1 MTVSTEVDHNE
12 YTGNGVTTSFP
23 YTFRI
28 FKKSDLTVQIA
39 DLNENIT
46 VLKLDTDYSVTG
58 AGGYNGGNVILS
70 KALANGHQISISREL
85 PVTQETDLRNQGKFF
100 AEVHEDALDKLTML
114 IQQVGSMFRLALRK
128 PSIIANW
135 YDALNNYI
143 RNLKDPRDPQDAA
156 TKNYVDTLASSN
168 FNRTLRVPEPIN
180 QLPNVAGRRNMMPA
194 FDNEGNAIVVV
205 PPSGSASDVLIQLA
219 STADGKGDALIAVK
233 QPFAGA
239 VARTQ
244 HDKNKDVINV
254 KDFGAIGD
262 GNDHPLSEIFST
274 LSVAQIVY
282 PFVTSLTQSQDYA
295 ALQAAIIAAKKINAA
310 VFCPSGEYI
319 INHTVTVDYA
329 PTIYGEG
336 GQGLRDVSGTSHSPS
351 PVSGT
356 TFHSKVADGRTISIA
371 PDKYCFGLNLRD
383 FAIWGVD
390 GQCDV
395 GLHLANVGW
404 MGVVS
409 GVNIQHFPNQGLELG
424 YIQDTYFNN
433 CSVLQCGNSTNFAV
447 TCSTNSNYVY
457 FNGCHFE
464 LTAYMFNINTCWF
477 WSWNQC
483 HFEVARPVGDGIT
496 DNDRFYYSTACINL
510 GNSFNLSFS
519 SCTFIPVDAAYLA
532 TKLSLARKDVPY
544 FMTGSGSYISYEGC
558 TWMAPEGSVDV
569 GYFTGSHIHF
579 GDCQFK
585 SMTPSRPSLY
595 VQRGTVSNCTFAIK
609 IDDDSDRLFGVTVH
623 EGSVSGSSFAS
634 LGNDNGIKRTSG
646 FIITGTATCNGNEY
660 QESDSVHKYLDNAA
674 TVYGFDGKFPRYR
687 DINVS
692 GDIDLTDYHPATQI
706 RVIADN
712 VTIGHIYGAPYGR
725 DVIVTTN
732 NTGTTIAYSSDNI
745 LTSGAVNYSLGQYR
759 ATLLKC
765 LSAGISVLQQIG

>member
-351 PVSGT
+351 PVRGT

-409 GVNIQHFPNQGLELG
+409 GVNIQQFPNQGLELG

-447 TCSTNSNYVY
+447 TCNTDSNYVY

-464 LTAYMFNINTCWF
+464 LTAYMFNINNCWNF
-477 WSWNQC
+477 SWSQC
-483 HFEVARPVGDGIT
+483 HFEVARPVGDGVT
-496 DNDRFYYSTACINL
+496 DNDRFYYISTAMNL
-510 GNSFNLSFS
+510 GNSYRLSFS
-519 SCTFIPVDAAYLA
+519 ACTFIPVDAAYLA
-532 TKLSLARKDVPY
+532 TRLSLARKDVPY
-544 FMTGSGSYISYEGC
+544 FMMGSGSYITFNEC
-558 TWMAPEGSVDV
+558 IWLAPDGSVDI

-579 GDCQFK
+579 GKCNMI
-585 SMTPSRPSLY
+585 SVTPSKQSLY
-595 VQRGTVSNCTFAIK
+595 IQRGTVSNCTFAIK
-609 IDDDSDRLFGVTVH
+609 IDDDSDRLFGATVH
-623 EGSVSGSSFAS
+623 EGSVSGSSFAF

-646 FIITGTATCNGNEY
+646 FIITGSAICSGNEY
-660 QESDSVHKYLDNAA
+660 QESASVHKYLDNAA
-674 TVYGFDGKFPRYR
+674 TVYGFDGKFPKYR

-706 RVIADN
+706 RVMADN

-765 LSAGISVLQQIG
+765 LSAGTSVLQQIG

>member
-351 PVSGT
+351 PVRGT

-409 GVNIQHFPNQGLELG
+409 GVNIQQFPNQGLELG

-447 TCSTNSNYVY
+447 TCNTDSNYVY

-464 LTAYMFNINTCWF
+464 LTAYMFNINNCWNF
-477 WSWNQC
+477 SWSQC
-483 HFEVARPVGDGIT
+483 HFEVARPVGDGVT
-496 DNDRFYYSTACINL
+496 DNDRFYYISTAMNL
-510 GNSFNLSFS
+510 GNSYRLSFS
-519 SCTFIPVDAAYLA
+519 ACTFIPVDAAYLA
-532 TKLSLARKDVPY
+532 TRLSLARKDVPY
-544 FMTGSGSYISYEGC
+544 FMIGSGSYITFNEC
-558 TWMAPEGSVDV
+558 IWLAPEGSVDI

-579 GDCQFK
+579 GKCQMI
-585 SMTPSRPSLY
+585 SVTPSKQSLY
-595 VQRGTVSNCTFAIK
+595 IQRGTVYNCTFAIK
-609 IDDDSDRLFGVTVH
+609 IDDDSDRLFGATVH
-623 EGSVSGSSFAS
+623 EGSVSGSSFAF

-646 FIITGTATCNGNEY
+646 FIITGSAICSGNEY
-660 QESDSVHKYLDNAA
+660 QESASVHKYLDNAA
-674 TVYGFDGKFPRYR
+674 TVYGFDGKFPKYR

-706 RVIADN
+706 RVMADN

-745 LTSGAVNYSLGQYR
+745 LTSGAVNYSLGRYK

>member
-1 MTVSTEVDHNE
+1 MQSHHGCIISFVWSNEMSDITANVVVSMPSQLFTMARSFKAVANGKIYIGKIDTDPVNPENQIQVYVENEDGSHVPVSQPIIINAAGYPVYNGQIAKFVTVQGHSMAVYDAYGAQQFYFPNVLKYDPDQLRSELLSDSQPPLVNDAKVFVHQP
-12 YTGNGVTTSFP
+12 YTGA
-23 YTFRI
+23 
-28 FKKSDLTVQIA
+28 VQ
-39 DLNENIT
+39 
-46 VLKLDTDYSVTG
+46 
-58 AGGYNGGNVILS
+58 
-70 KALANGHQISISREL
+70 
-85 PVTQETDLRNQGKFF
+85 
-100 AEVHEDALDKLTML
+100 
-114 IQQVGSMFRLALRK
+114 
-128 PSIIANW
+128 
-135 YDALNNYI
+135 
-143 RNLKDPRDPQDAA
+143 
-156 TKNYVDTLASSN
+156 
-168 FNRTLRVPEPIN
+168 
-180 QLPNVAGRRNMMPA
+180 
-194 FDNEGNAIVVV
+194 
-205 PPSGSASDVLIQLA
+205 
-219 STADGKGDALIAVK
+219 
-233 QPFAGA
+233 
-239 VARTQ
+239 RTQ
-244 HDKNKDVINV
+244 HDKNKDVLNL

-274 LSVAQIVY
+274 LTAAQMVY
-282 PFVTSLTQSQDYA
+282 PFVTSLSQSQDYA
-295 ALQAAIIAAKKINAA
+295 AWQSAINVAKTRNAG
-310 VFCPSGEYI
+310 VFQPSGDYI
-319 INHTVTVDYA
+319 ISDTVVADYA
-329 PTIYGEG
+329 PSLYGEG
-336 GQGLRDVSGTSHSPS
+336 GQGLRDVSSTAHSPS
-351 PVSGT
+351 PVRGT
-356 TFHSKVADGRTISIA
+356 TFHSKVANGRTLSIA

-447 TCSTNSNYVY
+447 TCNTDSNYVY

-464 LTAYMFNINTCWF
+464 LTAYMFNINNCWNF
-477 WSWNQC
+477 SWSQC
-483 HFEVARPVGDGIT
+483 HFEVARPVGDGVT
-496 DNDRFYYSTACINL
+496 DNDRFYYISTAMNL
-510 GNSFNLSFS
+510 GNSYRLSFS
-519 SCTFIPVDAAYLA
+519 ECTFIPVDAAYLA
-532 TKLSLARKDVPY
+532 TKLSMERKDVPY
-544 FMTGSGSYISYEGC
+544 FMMSNGAYITFSECIWLAPGGSI
-558 TWMAPEGSVDV
+558 DI

-579 GDCQFK
+579 GECQMI
-585 SMTPSRPSLY
+585 SATPSKQSLY
-595 VQRGTVSNCTFAIK
+595 IQRGTVSNCTFAIK

-623 EGSVSGSSFAS
+623 EGSVSGSSFAF

-646 FIITGTATCNGNEY
+646 FIITGSAICSGNEY

-674 TVYGFDGKFPRYR
+674 TVYGFDGKLPKYR

-706 RVIADN
+706 RVMADN

-765 LSAGISVLQQIG
+765 LSVGISVLQQIG

>member
-1 MTVSTEVDHNE
+1 MTDSINANVVVSMPSQLFTMARSFKAVANGKIYIGKIDTDPVNPENRIQVYVENE
-12 YTGNGVTTSFP
+12 DGSHVPVSQPIIINAAGYPVYNGQIAKFVTVQGHSMAVYDAYGAQQFYFPNVLKYDPDQLRSELLSDSQPPLVNDAKVFVHQPYTGA
-23 YTFRI
+23 
-28 FKKSDLTVQIA
+28 VQ
-39 DLNENIT
+39 
-46 VLKLDTDYSVTG
+46 
-58 AGGYNGGNVILS
+58 
-70 KALANGHQISISREL
+70 
-85 PVTQETDLRNQGKFF
+85 
-100 AEVHEDALDKLTML
+100 
-114 IQQVGSMFRLALRK
+114 
-128 PSIIANW
+128 
-135 YDALNNYI
+135 
-143 RNLKDPRDPQDAA
+143 
-156 TKNYVDTLASSN
+156 
-168 FNRTLRVPEPIN
+168 
-180 QLPNVAGRRNMMPA
+180 
-194 FDNEGNAIVVV
+194 
-205 PPSGSASDVLIQLA
+205 
-219 STADGKGDALIAVK
+219 
-233 QPFAGA
+233 
-239 VARTQ
+239 RTQ
-244 HDKNKDVINV
+244 HDKNKDVLNL

-274 LSVAQIVY
+274 LTAAQMVY
-282 PFVTSLTQSQDYA
+282 PFVTSLSQSQDYA
-295 ALQAAIIAAKKINAA
+295 AWQSAINIAKTRNAG
-310 VFCPSGEYI
+310 VFQPSGDYI
-319 INHTVTVDYA
+319 ISDTVVADYA
-329 PTIYGEG
+329 PSLYGEG
-336 GQGLRDVSGTSHSPS
+336 GQGLRDVSSTAHSPS
-351 PVSGT
+351 PVRGT
-356 TFHSKVADGRTISIA
+356 TFHSKVANGRTLSIA

-623 EGSVSGSSFAS
+623 EGSVSGSSFAF

-646 FIITGTATCNGNEY
+646 FIITGAATCNGNEY

-706 RVIADN
+706 RVMADN

>member
-1 MTVSTEVDHNE
+1 MTVSTEVNHNE
-12 YTGNGVTTSFP
+12 YTGNGVTTTFP
-23 YTFRI
+23 YTFRV
-28 FKKSDLTVQIA
+28 FNKSDLVVQVI
-39 DLNENIT
+39 DLAENIA
-46 VLKLDTDYSVTG
+46 VLSPDTDYTVTG

-70 KALANGHQISISREL
+70 KALANGYQISISREL
-85 PVTQETDLRNQGKFF
+85 KVTQETDLRNHGKFF

-128 PSIIANW
+128 PSSIANW

-143 RNLKDPRDPQDAA
+143 RNLKDPSDPQDAA

-351 PVSGT
+351 PVRGT

-409 GVNIQHFPNQGLELG
+409 GVNIQQFPNQGLELG

-447 TCSTNSNYVY
+447 TCNTDSNYVY

-464 LTAYMFNINTCWF
+464 LTAYMFNINNCWNF
-477 WSWNQC
+477 SWSQC
-483 HFEVARPVGDGIT
+483 HFEVASPVGDGVT
-496 DNDRFYYSTACINL
+496 DNDRFYYISTAMNL
-510 GNSFNLSFS
+510 GNSYRLSFS
-519 SCTFIPVDAAYLA
+519 ACTFIPVDAAYLA
-532 TKLSLARKDVPY
+532 TRLSLARKDVPY
-544 FMTGSGSYISYEGC
+544 FMMGSGSYITFNEC
-558 TWMAPEGSVDV
+558 IWLAPEGSVDI

-579 GDCQFK
+579 GKCQMI
-585 SMTPSRPSLY
+585 SVTPSKQSLY
-595 VQRGTVSNCTFAIK
+595 IQRGTVSNCTFAIK
-609 IDDDSDRLFGVTVH
+609 IDDDSDILFGVTVH
-623 EGSVSGSSFAS
+623 EGSVSGSSFAF

-646 FIITGTATCNGNEY
+646 FIITGSAICSGNEY
-660 QESDSVHKYLDNAA
+660 QESASVHKYLDNAA
-674 TVYGFDGKFPRYR
+674 TVYGFDGKFPKYR

-706 RVIADN
+706 RVMADN

-765 LSAGISVLQQIG
+765 LNAGISVLQQIG

>member
-1 MTVSTEVDHNE
+1 
-12 YTGNGVTTSFP
+12 
-23 YTFRI
+23 
-28 FKKSDLTVQIA
+28 
-39 DLNENIT
+39 
-46 VLKLDTDYSVTG
+46 
-58 AGGYNGGNVILS
+58 
-70 KALANGHQISISREL
+70 
-85 PVTQETDLRNQGKFF
+85 
-100 AEVHEDALDKLTML
+100 
-114 IQQVGSMFRLALRK
+114 
-128 PSIIANW
+128 
-135 YDALNNYI
+135 
-143 RNLKDPRDPQDAA
+143 
-156 TKNYVDTLASSN
+156 
-168 FNRTLRVPEPIN
+168 
-180 QLPNVAGRRNMMPA
+180 
-194 FDNEGNAIVVV
+194 
-205 PPSGSASDVLIQLA
+205 
-219 STADGKGDALIAVK
+219 
-233 QPFAGA
+233 
-239 VARTQ
+239 
-244 HDKNKDVINV
+244 
-254 KDFGAIGD
+254 
-262 GNDHPLSEIFST
+262 FST
-274 LSVAQIVY
+274 LTAAQMVY
-282 PFVTSLTQSQDYA
+282 PFVTSLSQSQDYA
-295 ALQAAIIAAKKINAA
+295 AWQSAINIAKTRNAG
-310 VFCPSGEYI
+310 VFQPSGDYI
-319 INHTVTVDYA
+319 ISDTVVADYA
-329 PTIYGEG
+329 PSLYGEG
-336 GQGLRDVSGTSHSPS
+336 GQGLRDVSSTAHSPS
-351 PVSGT
+351 PVRGT
-356 TFHSKVADGRTISIA
+356 TFHSKVANGRTLSIA

-623 EGSVSGSSFAS
+623 EGSVSGSSFAF

-646 FIITGTATCNGNEY
+646 FIITGAATCNGNEY

-674 TVYGFDGKFPRYR
+674 TVYGFDG
-687 DINVS
+687 
-692 GDIDLTDYHPATQI
+692 
-706 RVIADN
+706 
-712 VTIGHIYGAPYGR
+712 
-725 DVIVTTN
+725 
-732 NTGTTIAYSSDNI
+732 
-745 LTSGAVNYSLGQYR
+745 
-759 ATLLKC
+759 
-765 LSAGISVLQQIG
+765 

>member
-1 MTVSTEVDHNE
+1 MSNIVPNVIISMPSQLFTLARKFQAASNGKIFIGKIDSDPTLPQNQVQVYVENEDGSHVPVSQPIIINAAGYPVYNGQIAKFVTVQGHSMAVYDAYGAQQFYFPNVLKYDPDQLRSELLSDSQPPLVNDAKVFVHQP
-12 YTGNGVTTSFP
+12 YTGA
-23 YTFRI
+23 
-28 FKKSDLTVQIA
+28 VQ
-39 DLNENIT
+39 
-46 VLKLDTDYSVTG
+46 
-58 AGGYNGGNVILS
+58 
-70 KALANGHQISISREL
+70 
-85 PVTQETDLRNQGKFF
+85 
-100 AEVHEDALDKLTML
+100 
-114 IQQVGSMFRLALRK
+114 
-128 PSIIANW
+128 
-135 YDALNNYI
+135 
-143 RNLKDPRDPQDAA
+143 
-156 TKNYVDTLASSN
+156 
-168 FNRTLRVPEPIN
+168 
-180 QLPNVAGRRNMMPA
+180 
-194 FDNEGNAIVVV
+194 
-205 PPSGSASDVLIQLA
+205 
-219 STADGKGDALIAVK
+219 
-233 QPFAGA
+233 
-239 VARTQ
+239 RTQ
-244 HDKNKDVINV
+244 HDKNKDVLNL

-274 LSVAQIVY
+274 LTAAQMVY
-282 PFVTSLTQSQDYA
+282 PFVTSLSQSQDYA
-295 ALQAAIIAAKKINAA
+295 AWQSAINVAKTRNAG
-310 VFCPSGEYI
+310 VFQPSGDYI
-319 INHTVTVDYA
+319 ISDTVVADYA
-329 PTIYGEG
+329 PSLYGEG
-336 GQGLRDVSGTSHSPS
+336 GQGLRDVSSTAHSPS
-351 PVSGT
+351 PVRGT
-356 TFHSKVADGRTISIA
+356 TFHSKVANGRTLSIA

-447 TCSTNSNYVY
+447 TCNTDSNYVY

-464 LTAYMFNINTCWF
+464 LTAYMFNINNCWNF
-477 WSWNQC
+477 SWSQC
-483 HFEVARPVGDGIT
+483 HFEVARPVGDGVT
-496 DNDRFYYSTACINL
+496 DNDRFYYISTAMNL
-510 GNSFNLSFS
+510 GNSYRLSFS
-519 SCTFIPVDAAYLA
+519 ECTFIPVDAAYLA
-532 TKLSLARKDVPY
+532 TKLSMERKDVPY
-544 FMTGSGSYISYEGC
+544 FMMSNGAYITFSECIWLAPGGSI
-558 TWMAPEGSVDV
+558 DI

-579 GDCQFK
+579 GECQMI
-585 SMTPSRPSLY
+585 SATPSKQSLY
-595 VQRGTVSNCTFAIK
+595 IQRGTVSNCTFAIK

-623 EGSVSGSSFAS
+623 EGSVSGSSFAF

-646 FIITGTATCNGNEY
+646 FIITGSAICSGNEY

-674 TVYGFDGKFPRYR
+674 TVYGFDGKLPKYR

-706 RVIADN
+706 RVMADN

>member
-1 MTVSTEVDHNE
+1 MPEQLYNVVVSQPSQLFTLARSFKANANGKIYIGKIDTDPVNPENQIPVYVENEDGSHVPVSQPIIINAAGYPVYNGQIAKFVTVQGHSMAVYDAYGAKQFYSPNVLKYDPDQLRSELLSDSQPPLVNDAKVFVHQP
-12 YTGNGVTTSFP
+12 YTGA
-23 YTFRI
+23 
-28 FKKSDLTVQIA
+28 VQ
-39 DLNENIT
+39 
-46 VLKLDTDYSVTG
+46 
-58 AGGYNGGNVILS
+58 
-70 KALANGHQISISREL
+70 
-85 PVTQETDLRNQGKFF
+85 
-100 AEVHEDALDKLTML
+100 
-114 IQQVGSMFRLALRK
+114 
-128 PSIIANW
+128 
-135 YDALNNYI
+135 
-143 RNLKDPRDPQDAA
+143 
-156 TKNYVDTLASSN
+156 
-168 FNRTLRVPEPIN
+168 
-180 QLPNVAGRRNMMPA
+180 
-194 FDNEGNAIVVV
+194 
-205 PPSGSASDVLIQLA
+205 
-219 STADGKGDALIAVK
+219 
-233 QPFAGA
+233 
-239 VARTQ
+239 RTQ
-244 HDKNKDVINV
+244 HDKNKDVLNL

-274 LSVAQIVY
+274 LTAAQMVY
-282 PFVTSLTQSQDYA
+282 PFVTSLSQSQDYA
-295 ALQAAIIAAKKINAA
+295 AWQSAINIAKTRNAG
-310 VFCPSGEYI
+310 VFQPSGDYI
-319 INHTVTVDYA
+319 ISDTVVADYA
-329 PTIYGEG
+329 PSLYGEG
-336 GQGLRDVSGTSHSPS
+336 GQGLRDVSSTAHSPS
-351 PVSGT
+351 PVRGT
-356 TFHSKVADGRTISIA
+356 TFHSKVANGRTLSIA

-623 EGSVSGSSFAS
+623 EGSVSGSSFAF

-646 FIITGTATCNGNEY
+646 FIITGAATCNGNEY

-706 RVIADN
+706 RVMADN

>member
-70 KALANGHQISISREL
+70 KALANGYQISISREL
-85 PVTQETDLRNQGKFF
+85 KVTQETDLRNHGKFF

-128 PSIIANW
+128 PSSIANW

-262 GNDHPLSEIFST
+262 GNNHPLSEIFST

-351 PVSGT
+351 PVRGT

-409 GVNIQHFPNQGLELG
+409 GVNIQQFPNQGLELG

-447 TCSTNSNYVY
+447 TCNTDSNYVY

-464 LTAYMFNINTCWF
+464 LTAYMFNINNCWNF
-477 WSWNQC
+477 SWSQC
-483 HFEVARPVGDGIT
+483 HFEVARPVGDGVT
-496 DNDRFYYSTACINL
+496 DNDRFYYISTAMNL
-510 GNSFNLSFS
+510 GNSYRLSFS
-519 SCTFIPVDAAYLA
+519 ACTFIPVDAAYLA
-532 TKLSLARKDVPY
+532 TRLSLARKDVPY
-544 FMTGSGSYISYEGC
+544 FMMGSGSYITFNEC
-558 TWMAPEGSVDV
+558 IWLAPEGSVDI

-579 GDCQFK
+579 GECQMI
-585 SMTPSRPSLY
+585 SVTPSKQCLY
-595 VQRGTVSNCTFAIK
+595 IQRGTVSNCTFAIK
-609 IDDDSDRLFGVTVH
+609 IDDDSDRLFGATVH
-623 EGSVSGSSFAS
+623 EGSVSGSSFAF

-646 FIITGTATCNGNEY
+646 FIITGSAICSGNEY
-660 QESDSVHKYLDNAA
+660 QESASVHKYLDNAA
-674 TVYGFDGKFPRYR
+674 TVYGFDGKSPKYR

-706 RVIADN
+706 RVMADN

>member
-23 YTFRI
+23 YTFRV
-28 FKKSDLTVQIA
+28 FKESDLVVQVV
-39 DLNENIT
+39 DLDENIA
-46 VLKLDTDYSVTG
+46 VLALDTDYTVTG

-70 KALANGHQISISREL
+70 KALANGYQISISREL
-85 PVTQETDLRNQGKFF
+85 KVTQETDLRNHGKFF

-128 PSIIANW
+128 PSSIANW

-351 PVSGT
+351 PVRGT

-409 GVNIQHFPNQGLELG
+409 GVNIQQFPNQGLELG

-447 TCSTNSNYVY
+447 TCNTDSNYVY

-464 LTAYMFNINTCWF
+464 LTAYMFNINNCWNF
-477 WSWNQC
+477 SWSQC
-483 HFEVARPVGDGIT
+483 HFEVARPVGDGVT
-496 DNDRFYYSTACINL
+496 DNDRFYYISTAMNL
-510 GNSFNLSFS
+510 GNSYRLSFS
-519 SCTFIPVDAAYLA
+519 ACTFIPVDAAYLA
-532 TKLSLARKDVPY
+532 TRLSLARKDVPY
-544 FMTGSGSYISYEGC
+544 FMMGSGSYITFNEC
-558 TWMAPEGSVDV
+558 IWLAPEGSVDI

-579 GDCQFK
+579 GKCQMI
-585 SMTPSRPSLY
+585 SVTPSKQSLY
-595 VQRGTVSNCTFAIK
+595 IQRGTVSNCTFAIK
-609 IDDDSDRLFGVTVH
+609 IDDDSDILFGVTVH
-623 EGSVSGSSFAS
+623 EGSVSGSSFAF

-646 FIITGTATCNGNEY
+646 FIITGSAICSGNEY

-706 RVIADN
+706 RVMADN

-765 LSAGISVLQQIG
+765 LSVGISVLQQIG